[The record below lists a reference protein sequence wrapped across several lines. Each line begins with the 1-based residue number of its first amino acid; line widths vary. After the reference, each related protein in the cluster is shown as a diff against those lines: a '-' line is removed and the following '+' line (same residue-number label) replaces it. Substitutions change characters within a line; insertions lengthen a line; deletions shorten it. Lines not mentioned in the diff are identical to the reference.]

1 MQDDTNIDEELGDL
15 FFVVVYIFW
24 RFWVV
29 LLVWAIYSCGEPE
42 YFACG
47 VMVYWECYSVGKKAV
62 SVFVVECGGGNCFG
76 LGLLYGLLCKF
87 LVVWSIAYL
96 PLLDG

>member
-1 MQDDTNIDEELGDL
+1 M
-15 FFVVVYIFW
+15 
-24 RFWVV
+24 
-29 LLVWAIYSCGEPE
+29 
-42 YFACG
+42 
-47 VMVYWECYSVGKKAV
+47 YWECYSVGKKAV